1 MIRLLFSIVL
11 ASAVMSFASGASAAA
26 FVVQGTVTEVVPNT
40 VQIRIPDHQQ
50 QCETIDVPIYGQS
63 SGNGDPVVGNIL
75 GAIVGGVVGNQFG
88 GGNGNKAATAA
99 GAAIGAITGGNIA
112 RNQGSQQGNVVGYR
126 RETVCNMVE
135 RFRYEEKIRDYTVK
149 YEWNGYHGAVVTYN
163 QFNVGDTINLDMD
176 LRAK

>member
-1 MIRLLFSIVL
+1 MRLILSIIFAALVVGL
-11 ASAVMSFASGASAAA
+11 ANGASAGT

-40 VQIRIPDHQQ
+40 VQVQIPDNRE

-63 SGNGDPVVGNIL
+63 SSNGDPVVGNIL

-112 RNQGSQQGNVVGYR
+112 RNQGQQQGNIVGYR
-126 RETVCNMVE
+126 RETVCRMIQN
-135 RFRYEEKIRDYTVK
+135 FRYEEKIRDYTVK
-149 YEWNGYHGAVVTYN
+149 YDWNGYHGAVVTYN
-163 QFNVGDTINLDMD
+163 QFSVGDTISLNMD

>member
-1 MIRLLFSIVL
+1 MRLILSMIL
-11 ASAVMSFASGASAAA
+11 AVGFVNSASAAT
-26 FVVQGTVTEVVPNT
+26 FVVQGKVTNVTPNT
-40 VQIRIPDHQQ
+40 VQIQIPDHQK
-50 QCETIDVPIYGQS
+50 QCQIIDIPIYGQS
-63 SGNGDPVVGNIL
+63 SSNGDPVIGNIL

-112 RNQGSQQGNVVGYR
+112 QNQNSQRPIIGYK
-126 RETVCNMVE
+126 REERCNMVE

-163 QFNVGDTINLDMD
+163 QFSVGDKINLNMD

>member
-1 MIRLLFSIVL
+1 MRLILSMIL
-11 ASAVMSFASGASAAA
+11 AVGFVNGASAAT
-26 FVVQGTVTEVVPNT
+26 FVVQGKVTNVTPNT
-40 VQIRIPDHQQ
+40 VQIQIPDHTE
-50 QCETIDVPIYGQS
+50 QCQTIDVPIYGQS
-63 SGNGDPVVGNIL
+63 SSNGDPVIGNIL

-99 GAAIGAITGGNIA
+99 GAAIGAITGGNISK
-112 RNQGSQQGNVVGYR
+112 NQNSQQGNVVGYR

-163 QFNVGDTINLDMD
+163 QFSIGDTINLNMD

>member
-1 MIRLLFSIVL
+1 MRLILSIIFAALVVGL
-11 ASAVMSFASGASAAA
+11 ANGASAGT

-40 VQIRIPDHQQ
+40 VQVQIPDNRE

-63 SGNGDPVVGNIL
+63 SSNGDPVVGNIL

-99 GAAIGAITGGNIA
+99 GAAIGAVK
-112 RNQGSQQGNVVGYR
+112 GSQMQSDRPIVGYK
-126 RETVCNMVE
+126 REERCNMVE
-135 RFRYEEKIRDYTVK
+135 RFRYEEKVRDYTVK
-149 YEWNGYHGAVVTYN
+149 YNYNGYYGSVVTYN
-163 QFNVGDTINLDMD
+163 QFSVGDKITLQMD

>member
-1 MIRLLFSIVL
+1 MRLILSMIFAALVVGL
-11 ASAVMSFASGASAAA
+11 ANGASAAT

-40 VQIRIPDHQQ
+40 VQVQIPDNSE
-50 QCETIDVPIYGQS
+50 QCETIDVPIFGQS
-63 SGNGDPVVGNIL
+63 SSNGDPVVGNIL

-112 RNQGSQQGNVVGYR
+112 RNQGQQQGNIVGYR
-126 RETVCNMVE
+126 RETVCRMIQN
-135 RFRYEEKIRDYTVK
+135 FRYEEKIRDYTVK
-149 YEWNGYHGAVVTYN
+149 YDWNGYHGAVVTYN
-163 QFNVGDTINLDMD
+163 QFNVGDTISLNMD

>member
-1 MIRLLFSIVL
+1 MLATFFIVGVW
-11 ASAVMSFASGASAAA
+11 AGGAMAAT

-40 VQIRIPDHQQ
+40 VSVQIPDNSE

-112 RNQGSQQGNVVGYR
+112 RNQGQQQGNIVGYR
-126 RETVCNMVE
+126 RETVCRMIQN
-135 RFRYEEKIRDYTVK
+135 FRYEEKIRDYTVK
-149 YEWNGYHGAVVTYN
+149 YDWNGYHGAVVTYN
-163 QFNVGDTINLDMD
+163 QFSVGDTINLTMD

>member
-1 MIRLLFSIVL
+1 MRLILSMIFAALVVGL
-11 ASAVMSFASGASAAA
+11 ANGASAAT
-26 FVVQGTVTEVVPNT
+26 FVVQGTVTEVVPNIVQ
-40 VQIRIPDHQQ
+40 VQIPDNSE
-50 QCETIDVPIYGQS
+50 QCETIDVPIYGQG

-112 RNQGSQQGNVVGYR
+112 RNQGQQQGNIVGYR
-126 RETVCNMVE
+126 RETVCRMIQN
-135 RFRYEEKIRDYTVK
+135 FRYEEKIRDYTVK
-149 YEWNGYHGAVVTYN
+149 YDWNGYHGAVVTYN
-163 QFNVGDTINLDMD
+163 QFNVGDKINLNMD